1 MSSKSVQCFV
11 TEIEIQYNSFDR
23 DKYKITLLSNEAILL
38 GENVTVL
45 IKANKEELPKAL
57 PEPFITREIINSI
70 AELEV

>member
-23 DKYKITLLSNEAILL
+23 DKYKITLLSNEAILP

-45 IKANKEELPKAL
+45 IKANKELPKAL